1 MIGII
6 IIMMVVAITNPNSPP
21 EATATTR
28 AKINRP
34 FTTLIKGE

>member
-1 MIGII
+1 MMGI
-6 IIMMVVAITNPNSPP
+6 IIMMVVAITNPTSPP

-28 AKINRP
+28 TKINRP